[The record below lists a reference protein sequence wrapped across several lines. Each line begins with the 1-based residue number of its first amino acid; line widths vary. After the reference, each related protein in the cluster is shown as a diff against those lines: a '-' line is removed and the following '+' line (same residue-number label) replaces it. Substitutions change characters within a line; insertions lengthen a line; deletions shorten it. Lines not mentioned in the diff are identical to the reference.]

1 MKSRLFIFVI
11 IFGFGAIAVGW
22 VYETSLRPGEQ
33 KASLEFPDDID
44 YFLTNLRYRSL
55 KADGKLDFQ
64 FTSPRLEHYPRDDTS
79 SIEVPSMQIFNDI
92 DPWQIDA
99 LTGEYRHGDNLL
111 QLNQQVVMQKQG
123 PSPMQVYTESISFE
137 PDRSMVSTDRDIL
150 MVSPQARIRAERAE
164 FDLARKIYRFS
175 KTRAIYSQQ
184 DNQQD
189 NHEDS

>member
-1 MKSRLFIFVI
+1 MKSRLIIFVI

-22 VYETSLRPGEQ
+22 VYETSLRPGEE
-33 KASLEFPDDID
+33 KASLVFPDDID

-55 KADGKLDFQ
+55 KSDGKLDFQ
-64 FTSPRLEHYPRDDTS
+64 FFTPRLEHYPRNDIS
-79 SIEVPSMQIFNDI
+79 SIEIPSMQIYNDI

-99 LTGEYRHGDNLL
+99 LTGEYRHGNNLL

-137 PDRSMVSTDRDIL
+137 PDRDLVSTDSDIL
-150 MVSPQARIRAERAE
+150 MIIPQARIRAESAE

-175 KTRAIYSQQ
+175 KTRTTYHHEGR
-184 DNQQD
+184 
-189 NHEDS
+189 HEDS

>member
-22 VYETSLRPGEQ
+22 VYETSLRPDEK
-33 KASLEFPDDID
+33 KASLVFPDDID
-44 YFLTNLRYRSL
+44 YFLTNLRYRAL

-64 FTSPRLEHYPRDDTS
+64 FRSPRLEHFPRNDIS
-79 SIEVPSMQIFNDI
+79 SIEEPSMQIYNDI

-99 LTGEYRHGDNLL
+99 LTGEYRHGNNLL

-137 PDRSMVSTDRDIL
+137 PDRDLVSTDSDIL

-164 FDLARKIYRFS
+164 FDLARKVYRFS
-175 KTRAIYSQQ
+175 KARAVYS
-184 DNQQD
+184 
-189 NHEDS
+189 HEDS